1 MESSAYYH
9 AQALR
14 RRSEKQALG
23 TRFTISLSLSDKEMC
38 DVINAWRHDPGSW
51 LRNVDK
57 LNDLKAR
64 NCKGSKQA
72 VHQFLKQSFSTY
84 LMELCGCKPL
94 VSALIQSPLHV
105 SRDPIM
111 WCQAFLQALVV

>member
-1 MESSAYYH
+1 
-9 AQALR
+9 
-14 RRSEKQALG
+14 
-23 TRFTISLSLSDKEMC
+23 MC
-38 DVINAWRHDPGSW
+38 DLINAWRHDPGSW

-57 LNDLKAR
+57 YNDLMAR
-64 NCKGSKQA
+64 KSKGSKQA
-72 VHQFLKQSFSTY
+72 VHQYLKQTFSTY